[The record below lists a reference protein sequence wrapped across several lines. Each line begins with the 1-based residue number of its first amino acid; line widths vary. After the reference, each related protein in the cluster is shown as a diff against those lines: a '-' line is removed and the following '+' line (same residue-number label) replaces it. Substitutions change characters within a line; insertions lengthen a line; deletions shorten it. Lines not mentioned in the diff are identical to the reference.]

1 MSNEKNN
8 KVKARLKKMYTC
20 LTLSTITAV
29 LSAGAL
35 GLGVYELNNEKEFFG
50 ISAVLASLI
59 SAAAA
64 IKLGQKAAHNKRVYK
79 LIRPIKKQ
87 KQNTEVGV
95 ENKQSSKNQK
105 VIFFSSK
112 KEYKA
117 YRKERKEE
125 AKKEAAKNNNE
136 NTK

>member
-29 LSAGAL
+29 LSAGVL
-35 GLGVYELNNEKEFFG
+35 GLGFYELNNEKEYLG

-59 SAAAA
+59 GAAAA
-64 IKLGQKAAHNKRVYK
+64 VKLGQKASHHKRVYK
-79 LIRPIKKQ
+79 SIRPIKEP

-95 ENKQSSKNQK
+95 EKTLSSQNKK
-105 VIFFSSK
+105 VLFFSSK
-112 KEYKA
+112 KELKA
-117 YRKERKEE
+117 YRKEKHRRENESKKQKEQT
-125 AKKEAAKNNNE
+125 KN
-136 NTK
+136 